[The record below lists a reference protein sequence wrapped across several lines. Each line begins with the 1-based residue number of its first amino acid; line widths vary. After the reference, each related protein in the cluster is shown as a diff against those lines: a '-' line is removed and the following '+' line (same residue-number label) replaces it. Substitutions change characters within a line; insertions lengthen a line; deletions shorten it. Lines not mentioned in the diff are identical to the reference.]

1 MEEQKKR
8 INNKGGEGG
17 ENIKGGEEGRTTVK
31 EQEGRIY
38 KGGVGM
44 ESI

>member
-1 MEEQKKR
+1 M
-8 INNKGGEGG
+8 GGARG
-17 ENIKGGEEGRTTVK
+17 EKIKGGEEGRTAVK